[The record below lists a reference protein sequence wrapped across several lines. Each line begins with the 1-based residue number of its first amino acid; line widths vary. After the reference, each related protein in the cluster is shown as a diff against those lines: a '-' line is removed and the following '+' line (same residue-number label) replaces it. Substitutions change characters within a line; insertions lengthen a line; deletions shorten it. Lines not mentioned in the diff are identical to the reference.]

1 MKGVERKLAHLVLN
15 SRPTLFAI
23 LLIYS
28 TVPAAVYLVSGSNRS
43 WSRAA
48 VIIMYSLGAA
58 YLTNLIH
65 SLFGKKALYRASEIV
80 GDALSKDREQA
91 RTTESKCLDSRLRH
105 DLMNSV
111 NVVMGFADLLS
122 TETTGTLNNKQ
133 QRYVHVIRVGIRQ
146 MLGLVNSK
154 SNRTASEETS
164 NSSESLDEPSQIRPL
179 V

>member
-1 MKGVERKLAHLVLN
+1 MLRVLDN
-15 SRPTLFAI
+15 RPVLFAI
-23 LLIYS
+23 LLICS
-28 TVPAAVYLVSGSNRS
+28 TVPAVAYLVSGSNRS
-43 WSRAA
+43 WSLAA
-48 VIIMYSLGAA
+48 VIVTYSLEAA
-58 YLTNLIH
+58 YLTSVLH
-65 SLFGKKALYRASEIV
+65 SLSGKKEPYQASRIV
-80 GDALSKDREQA
+80 DNPLSKDPAHERTRES
-91 RTTESKCLDSRLRH
+91 EHLDSSLRH
-105 DLMNSV
+105 DLINSV

-122 TETTGTLNNKQ
+122 TETTGTLNKKQ